1 MFRLRF
7 VVGAGRALCA
17 SLAGACLI
25 AAAAAPLG
33 AQNHPF
39 GAHPVAYAPGAI
51 LPDHVPQ
58 SVLDQAV
65 RDFYDD
71 WKSAYLVQT
80 CGPGRYVVATHVA
93 AGNLT
98 VSEGHGYGMIL
109 AALMA
114 GHDPDARA
122 IFDGMYAY
130 FREHPTAGHDDL
142 MAWNQ
147 KTSCADAPNGDS
159 SATDGD
165 LDIAYALLLADK
177 QWGSC
182 GAVDYLGAALEVLA
196 DVEGGELDATASYP
210 LLGNW
215 VSPSDP
221 TYYPATR
228 SSDFMPGHFR
238 SFAAATADADWTALA
253 DSVYDVID
261 DVQTTHSPVT
271 GLLPDFII
279 DPLALM
285 DPPGAPAPAPPLF
298 LEAPTDGSYS
308 YNACRDPWRI
318 ASDFVLTG
326 DARAATAAGRITSW
340 FRSATGDDPEAI
352 TSGYHLD
359 GTPVAG
365 TDYRS
370 MAFVAPLGVAATTG
384 ASHQAW
390 LDDLWDLVAGTPV
403 EAEGYYENTLKLLS
417 MIVMSGNWWA
427 PELVTGGCVPSG
439 TPLCT
444 DGGALAGVQMTF
456 SRVTSPPGEQGL
468 KVKGSL
474 FFAQGTPVASLA
486 EGAQVLVED
495 LGAGSAALL
504 DVTTAT
510 APIPS
515 PAASACD
522 PRDGWTVTAK
532 TTTYRNVSGSVDAP
546 ACTPGSASG
555 VRQLK
560 YKPRSAR
567 DVAFGLKARDAA
579 IATPVGPVR
588 MTLVLGDDAAASG
601 AGECG
606 IGAQLACT
614 AKGTKV
620 VCR

>member
-1 MFRLRF
+1 
-7 VVGAGRALCA
+7 VV
-17 SLAGACLI
+17 SS
-25 AAAAAPLG
+25 AAPAS

-39 GAHPVAYAPGAI
+39 GSHPVAYVPGAV
-51 LPDHVPQ
+51 LPGHVSQ
-58 SVLDQAV
+58 AALDEAV
-65 RDFYDD
+65 RDFYDA
-71 WKSAYLVQT
+71 WKNAHLVPA
-80 CGPGRYVVATHVA
+80 CGAGRWVVATAVGP
-93 AGNLT
+93 GNLT
-98 VSEGHGYGMIL
+98 VSEGHGYGMVL

-130 FREHPTAGHDDL
+130 FREHPTTEHDGL

-147 KTSCADAPNGDS
+147 KKSCVNAANGDS

-182 GAVDYLGAALEVLA
+182 GAVDYFSEALAVLA
-196 DVEGGELDATASYP
+196 DVKDGDVDASASYT

-215 VSPSDP
+215 VSPADP
-221 TYYPATR
+221 TYHPSTR

-238 SFAAATADADWTALA
+238 SFAVATGDPDWAALL
-253 DSVYDVID
+253 DSMYAVID
-261 DVQTTHSPVT
+261 DVQTAHAPAT
-271 GLLPDFII
+271 GLLPDFIV
-279 DPLALM
+279 DPL
-285 DPPGAPAPAPPLF
+285 GSPAPAPPLF

-318 ASDFVLTG
+318 ATDYVLSG
-326 DARAATAAGRITSW
+326 DARAATITDRITSW
-340 FRSATGDDPEAI
+340 FDDGTGGDVELI

-359 GTPVAG
+359 GTPVEG

-370 MAFVAPLGVAATTG
+370 MAFVAPLGAGAMTDAA
-384 ASHQAW
+384 HQAW
-390 LDDLWDLVAGTPV
+390 LEDLWDLVADTPIQ
-403 EAEGYYENTLKLLS
+403 AEGYYENTLKLLS

-427 PELVTGGCVPSG
+427 PEAVAGGCAPSG

-444 DGGALAGVQMTF
+444 DGGALVGVQMTF
-456 SRVTSPPGEQGL
+456 GRVTSPPGGQSL

-474 FFAQGTPVASLA
+474 FFAQGTPVASFA

-495 LGAGSAALL
+495 VGAGSAALL
-504 DVTTAT
+504 EVTAAT
-510 APIPS
+510 VPIPS
-515 PAASACD
+515 SAAPVCGPA
-522 PRDGWTVTAK
+522 DGWKVTPK
-532 TTTYRNVSGSVDAP
+532 TTTYRNSSGAVDAP
-546 ACTPGSASG
+546 ACTPGSAAG

-560 YKPRSAR
+560 YKPRSSR
-567 DVAFGLKARDAA
+567 DVTFQLNARDAT

-588 MTLVLGDDAAASG
+588 LTLVLGDTAGASA

-606 IGAQLACT
+606 ISAQLECT